1 MPELNEA
8 LSDKISQQSDDQS
21 GRYSVRELER
31 IRDDNLIAVLQSLK
45 AKKWGA
51 GKLLA
56 DYEKRLYDKGAR
68 RPHEPDGALPT
79 TFQTRVPTDWTDYN
93 NHMNESRY
101 LQCFSN
107 ATDGLLRML
116 GVDAEYIAR
125 GGSYFTV
132 ETHIRHI
139 NEVAALEPIYATTQ
153 ILGATGKKLH
163 LFHHLYRQEG
173 RLLATG
179 EHLLLHVDMNT
190 KKTVAA
196 EVGITAKAT
205 KLARRH
211 ANLPAPDNAG
221 RAVKG
226 VGKT

>member
-1 MPELNEA
+1 MKNAYTTKAPA
-8 LSDKISQQSDDQS
+8 GRMSRT
-21 GRYSVRELER
+21 GRYRQPFKRGCRR
-31 IRDDNLIAVLQSLK
+31 I
-45 AKKWGA
+45 G
-51 GKLLA
+51 
-56 DYEKRLYDKGAR
+56 
-68 RPHEPDGALPT
+68 
-79 TFQTRVPTDWTDYN
+79 TDYN

-190 KKTVAA
+190 KKNRRGGSRHHRQGHEISPPTRQP
-196 EVGITAKAT
+196 
-205 KLARRH
+205 AR
-211 ANLPAPDNAG
+211 PG
-221 RAVKG
+221 
-226 VGKT
+226 